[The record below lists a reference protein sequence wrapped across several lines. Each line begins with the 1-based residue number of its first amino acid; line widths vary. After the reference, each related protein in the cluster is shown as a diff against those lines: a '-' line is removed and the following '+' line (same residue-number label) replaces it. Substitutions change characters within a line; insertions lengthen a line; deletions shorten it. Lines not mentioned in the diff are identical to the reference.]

1 MSDEIFV
8 TRDGDELTT
17 PEAIQMLMRR
27 NRELETR
34 LGELSDLV
42 NLLIGRIHL
51 LEREIGN

>member
-27 NRELETR
+27 NRELEAR
-34 LGELSDLV
+34 LGEVSDMV